1 MANQL
6 AERNG
11 ETLDVVERFSPQ
23 DTLNIKGPIVMG
35 FLSIALFG
43 GGIGYWAATAKL
55 ESAAIAY
62 GDLSVSSQ
70 RQAIQHLE
78 GGIVERLM
86 IQEGDYVEKGQLLIQ
101 LSEQQ
106 SLSRLE
112 SLKGR
117 FVHAVAKE
125 SRLKAEFNNTSEI
138 VWESDLEK
146 MAISNTLLEAQQ
158 IQKKIFEARARY
170 FESKLNIVHQTI
182 SGAKLELNNLKQT
195 KKIER
200 ERLSLIEE
208 EILSNQTLVKQGF
221 SGKSTLL
228 QLKRLATEVRST
240 LSQLDRQT
248 LTVQKRIDENQS
260 RLEEMALERINEVA
274 VELREAQNEIVSIRE
289 EYRVAQDIYKRT
301 GIRAPISGKVMNMK
315 VFTEQGVIRSGET
328 LLELVPDDDSLIV
341 EARVSPQDID
351 LISPGLDARVRL
363 TALNARIQEPLNGKV
378 LTVSA
383 DKLSEQNK
391 EDYYLARIALNDQDA
406 QQHQLTAGMNA
417 EVLIL
422 SRPRT
427 PISYL
432 LKPITESFNRA
443 FREE

>member
-43 GGIGYWAATAKL
+43 GGIGYWAAKAKL

-182 SGAKLELNNLKQT
+182 SGAKLELNNLNQT

-260 RLEEMALERINEVA
+260 RLEEMALERINEVV

-289 EYRVAQDIYKRT
+289 EYRVAQDIYTRT
-301 GIRAPISGKVMNMK
+301 GIRAPISGKVVNMK

>member
-106 SLSRLE
+106 SLSRLK

-146 MAISNTLLEAQQ
+146 MATSNTLLEAQQ

-182 SGAKLELNNLKQT
+182 SGAKLELNNLNQT

-260 RLEEMALERINEVA
+260 RLEEMALERINEVV

-289 EYRVAQDIYKRT
+289 EYRVAQDIYTRT
-301 GIRAPISGKVMNMK
+301 GIRAPISGKVVNMK

>member
-138 VWESDLEK
+138 VWESDLEI

-260 RLEEMALERINEVA
+260 RLEEMALERINEVV

-301 GIRAPISGKVMNMK
+301 GIRAPISGKVVNMK

>member
-6 AERNG
+6 AQRNG
-11 ETLDVVERFSPQ
+11 EMLDVVERFSPQ

-182 SGAKLELNNLKQT
+182 SGAKLELNNLNQT

-260 RLEEMALERINEVA
+260 RLEEMALERINEVV

-289 EYRVAQDIYKRT
+289 EYRVAQDIYTRT
-301 GIRAPISGKVMNMK
+301 GIRAPISGKVVNMK

>member
-158 IQKKIFEARARY
+158 IQKKIFEVRARY

-260 RLEEMALERINEVA
+260 RLEEMALERINEVV

-301 GIRAPISGKVMNMK
+301 GIRAPISGKVVNMK

>member
-182 SGAKLELNNLKQT
+182 SGAKLELNNLNQT

-260 RLEEMALERINEVA
+260 RLEEMELERINEVV

-289 EYRVAQDIYKRT
+289 EYRVAQDIYTRT
-301 GIRAPISGKVMNMK
+301 GIRAPISGKVVNMK

>member
-125 SRLKAEFNNTSEI
+125 SRLKTEFNNTSEI

-182 SGAKLELNNLKQT
+182 SGAKLELNNLNQT

-260 RLEEMALERINEVA
+260 RLEEMALERINEVV

-289 EYRVAQDIYKRT
+289 EYRVAQDIYTRT
-301 GIRAPISGKVMNMK
+301 GIRAPISGKVVNMK

>member
-6 AERNG
+6 AQRNG

-182 SGAKLELNNLKQT
+182 SGAKLELNNLNQT

-228 QLKRLATEVRST
+228 QLKRLSTEVRST

-260 RLEEMALERINEVA
+260 RLEEMALERINEVV

-289 EYRVAQDIYKRT
+289 EYRVAQDIYTRT
-301 GIRAPISGKVMNMK
+301 GIRAPISGKVVNMK

>member
-138 VWESDLEK
+138 VWESDLEI

-260 RLEEMALERINEVA
+260 RLEEMALERINEVV

-301 GIRAPISGKVMNMK
+301 GIRAPISGKVVNMK

-363 TALNARIQEPLNGKV
+363 TAFNARIQEPLNGKV

>member
-182 SGAKLELNNLKQT
+182 SGAKLELNNLNQT

-260 RLEEMALERINEVA
+260 RLEEMALERINEVV

-289 EYRVAQDIYKRT
+289 EYRVAQDIYTRT
-301 GIRAPISGKVMNMK
+301 GIRAPISGKVVNMK

-422 SRPRT
+422 SQPRT

>member
-182 SGAKLELNNLKQT
+182 SGAKLELNNLNQT

-248 LTVQKRIDENQS
+248 LTVKKRIDENQS
-260 RLEEMALERINEVA
+260 RLEEMALERINEVV

-289 EYRVAQDIYKRT
+289 EYRVAQDIYTRT
-301 GIRAPISGKVMNMK
+301 GIRAPISGKVVNMK

>member
-11 ETLDVVERFSPQ
+11 ETLDIVERFSPQ

-146 MAISNTLLEAQQ
+146 MALSNTLLEAQQ

-182 SGAKLELNNLKQT
+182 SGAKLELNNLNQT

-260 RLEEMALERINEVA
+260 RLEEMALERINEVV

-301 GIRAPISGKVMNMK
+301 GIRAPISGKVVNMK

-341 EARVSPQDID
+341 EARVSPQDIN

>member
-301 GIRAPISGKVMNMK
+301 GIRAPISGKVVNMK

>member
-182 SGAKLELNNLKQT
+182 SGAKLELNNLNQT

-208 EILSNQTLVKQGF
+208 EIQSNQTLVKQGF

-260 RLEEMALERINEVA
+260 RLEEMALERINEVV

-289 EYRVAQDIYKRT
+289 EYRVAQDIYTRT
-301 GIRAPISGKVMNMK
+301 GIRAPISGKVVNMK

>member
-1 MANQL
+1 MANQVT
-6 AERNG
+6 ERNG
-11 ETLDVVERFSPQ
+11 ETLDIVERFSPQ

-260 RLEEMALERINEVA
+260 RIEEMALERINEVV

-301 GIRAPISGKVMNMK
+301 GIRAPISGKVVNMK

>member
-182 SGAKLELNNLKQT
+182 SGAKLELNNLNQT

-260 RLEEMALERINEVA
+260 RLEEMALERINEVV

-289 EYRVAQDIYKRT
+289 EYRVAQDIYTRT
-301 GIRAPISGKVMNMK
+301 GIRAPISGKVVNMK

-406 QQHQLTAGMNA
+406 LQHQLTAGMNA

>member
-1 MANQL
+1 MANQIT
-6 AERNG
+6 ERNG

-112 SLKGR
+112 SLKGK

-146 MAISNTLLEAQQ
+146 MALSNTLLEAQQ

-260 RLEEMALERINEVA
+260 RLEEMALERINEVV

-301 GIRAPISGKVMNMK
+301 GIRAPISGKVVNMK

>member
-260 RLEEMALERINEVA
+260 RLEEMALERINEVV

-301 GIRAPISGKVMNMK
+301 GIRAPISGKVVNMK

-406 QQHQLTAGMNA
+406 QQHQLTAG
-417 EVLIL
+417 
-422 SRPRT
+422 
-427 PISYL
+427 
-432 LKPITESFNRA
+432 
-443 FREE
+443 

>member
-1 MANQL
+1 M
-6 AERNG
+6 
-11 ETLDVVERFSPQ
+11 
-23 DTLNIKGPIVMG
+23 
-35 FLSIALFG
+35 
-43 GGIGYWAATAKL
+43 
-55 ESAAIAY
+55 
-62 GDLSVSSQ
+62 
-70 RQAIQHLE
+70 
-78 GGIVERLM
+78 
-86 IQEGDYVEKGQLLIQ
+86 
-101 LSEQQ
+101 
-106 SLSRLE
+106 
-112 SLKGR
+112 
-117 FVHAVAKE
+117 
-125 SRLKAEFNNTSEI
+125 
-138 VWESDLEK
+138 
-146 MAISNTLLEAQQ
+146 
-158 IQKKIFEARARY
+158 
-170 FESKLNIVHQTI
+170 
-182 SGAKLELNNLKQT
+182 
-195 KKIER
+195 
-200 ERLSLIEE
+200 
-208 EILSNQTLVKQGF
+208 
-221 SGKSTLL
+221 L

-260 RLEEMALERINEVA
+260 RLEEMALERINEVV

-301 GIRAPISGKVMNMK
+301 GIRAPISGKVVNMK

-351 LISPGLDARVRL
+351 SISPGLDARVRL

>member
-182 SGAKLELNNLKQT
+182 SGAKLELNNLNQT

-228 QLKRLATEVRST
+228 QFKRLATEVRST

-260 RLEEMALERINEVA
+260 RLEEMALERINEVV

-289 EYRVAQDIYKRT
+289 EYRVAQDIYTRT
-301 GIRAPISGKVMNMK
+301 GIRAPISGKVVNMK

>member
-260 RLEEMALERINEVA
+260 RLEEMALERINEVV

-301 GIRAPISGKVMNMK
+301 GIRAPISGKVVNMK

-422 SRPRT
+422 SQPRT

>member
-112 SLKGR
+112 SLKGK

-182 SGAKLELNNLKQT
+182 SGAKLELNNLNQT

-260 RLEEMALERINEVA
+260 RLEEMALERINEVV

-289 EYRVAQDIYKRT
+289 EYRVAQDIYTRT
-301 GIRAPISGKVMNMK
+301 GIRAPISGKVVNMK

>member
-182 SGAKLELNNLKQT
+182 SGAKLELNNLNQT

-260 RLEEMALERINEVA
+260 RLEEMALERINEVV

-289 EYRVAQDIYKRT
+289 EYRVAQDIYTRT
-301 GIRAPISGKVMNMK
+301 GIRAPISGKVVNMK

-391 EDYYLARIALNDQDA
+391 EDYYLARIALNNQDA

>member
-1 MANQL
+1 MANQIT
-6 AERNG
+6 ERNG
-11 ETLDVVERFSPQ
+11 ETLDIVERFSPQ

-182 SGAKLELNNLKQT
+182 SGAKLELNNLNQT

-260 RLEEMALERINEVA
+260 RLEEMALERINEVV

-301 GIRAPISGKVMNMK
+301 GIRAPISGKVVNMK

>member
-6 AERNG
+6 AQRNG

-158 IQKKIFEARARY
+158 IQKKIFKARARY

-182 SGAKLELNNLKQT
+182 SGAKLELNNLNQT

-260 RLEEMALERINEVA
+260 RLEEMALERINEVV

-289 EYRVAQDIYKRT
+289 EYRVAQDIYTRT
-301 GIRAPISGKVMNMK
+301 GIRAPISGKVVNMK

>member
-182 SGAKLELNNLKQT
+182 SGAKLELNNLNQT

-260 RLEEMALERINEVA
+260 RLEEMALERINEVV

-289 EYRVAQDIYKRT
+289 EYRVAQDIYTRT
-301 GIRAPISGKVMNMK
+301 GIRAPISGKVVNMK

-432 LKPITESFNRA
+432 LKPLTESFNRA

>member
-112 SLKGR
+112 SLKGK

-260 RLEEMALERINEVA
+260 RLEEMALERINEVV

-301 GIRAPISGKVMNMK
+301 GIRAPISGKVVNMK

>member
-182 SGAKLELNNLKQT
+182 SGAKLELNNLNQT

-260 RLEEMALERINEVA
+260 RLEEMALERINEVV

-289 EYRVAQDIYKRT
+289 EYRVAQDIYTRT
-301 GIRAPISGKVMNMK
+301 GIRAPISGKVVNMK
-315 VFTEQGVIRSGET
+315 VFTKQGVIRSGET

-432 LKPITESFNRA
+432 LKPIRESFNRA

>member
-112 SLKGR
+112 SLKGK

-260 RLEEMALERINEVA
+260 RLEEMALERINEVV
-274 VELREAQNEIVSIRE
+274 VELREVQNEIVSIRE

-301 GIRAPISGKVMNMK
+301 GIRAPISGKVVNMK

>member
-1 MANQL
+1 MANQIT
-6 AERNG
+6 ERNG
-11 ETLDVVERFSPQ
+11 ETLDIVERFSPQ

-260 RLEEMALERINEVA
+260 RLEEMALERINEVV

-301 GIRAPISGKVMNMK
+301 GIRAPISGKVVNMK

-406 QQHQLTAGMNA
+406 QLHQLTAGMNA

>member
-1 MANQL
+1 
-6 AERNG
+6 
-11 ETLDVVERFSPQ
+11 
-23 DTLNIKGPIVMG
+23 MG

-182 SGAKLELNNLKQT
+182 SGAKLELNNLNQT

-260 RLEEMALERINEVA
+260 RLEEMALERINEVV

-289 EYRVAQDIYKRT
+289 EYRVAQDIYTRT
-301 GIRAPISGKVMNMK
+301 GIRAPISGKVVNMK

-432 LKPITESFNRA
+432 LKPLTESFNRA

>member
-117 FVHAVAKE
+117 FVHAAAKE

-260 RLEEMALERINEVA
+260 RLEEMALERINEVV

-301 GIRAPISGKVMNMK
+301 GIRAPISGKVVNMK

>member
-182 SGAKLELNNLKQT
+182 SGAKLELNNLNQT

-260 RLEEMALERINEVA
+260 RLEEMALERINEVV

-289 EYRVAQDIYKRT
+289 EYRVAQDIYTRT
-301 GIRAPISGKVMNMK
+301 GIRAPISGKVVNMK

>member
-260 RLEEMALERINEVA
+260 RLEEMALERINEVV
-274 VELREAQNEIVSIRE
+274 VELRETQNEIVSIRE

-301 GIRAPISGKVMNMK
+301 GIRAPISGKVVNMK

>member
-182 SGAKLELNNLKQT
+182 SGAKLELNNLNQT

-260 RLEEMALERINEVA
+260 RLEEMVLERINEVV

-289 EYRVAQDIYKRT
+289 EYRVAQDIYTRT
-301 GIRAPISGKVMNMK
+301 GIRAPISGKVVNMK

>member
-101 LSEQQ
+101 LAEQQ

-182 SGAKLELNNLKQT
+182 SGAKLELNNLNQT

-260 RLEEMALERINEVA
+260 RLEEMALERINEVV

-289 EYRVAQDIYKRT
+289 EYRVAQDIYTRT
-301 GIRAPISGKVMNMK
+301 GIRAPISGKVVNMK

>member
-301 GIRAPISGKVMNMK
+301 GIRAPISGKVVNMK

-406 QQHQLTAGMNA
+406 QQHQLTAGMNV

>member
-1 MANQL
+1 MANQIT
-6 AERNG
+6 ERNG
-11 ETLDVVERFSPQ
+11 ETLDIVERFSPQ

-146 MAISNTLLEAQQ
+146 MALSNTLLEAQQ

-260 RLEEMALERINEVA
+260 RLEEMALERINEVV

-301 GIRAPISGKVMNMK
+301 GIRAPISGKVVNMK

>member
-23 DTLNIKGPIVMG
+23 DTLDIKGPIVMG

-182 SGAKLELNNLKQT
+182 SGAKLELNNLNQT

-260 RLEEMALERINEVA
+260 RLEEMALERINEVV

-289 EYRVAQDIYKRT
+289 EYRVAQDIYTRT
-301 GIRAPISGKVMNMK
+301 GIRAPISGKVVNMK